1 MLRRALF
8 MANFKTGRVSEDIR
22 RELSALIKDLKDP
35 RIAGGMLT
43 VMRCDLSN
51 DMSHC
56 KVYISSF
63 EGYEKAKEAVK
74 GFESASGYIKR
85 EISNALHLRKCPEFK
100 FIADDST
107 EHSVHIN
114 KMLKEIAKQE
124 EQKQEI
130 EEEKQDIEE
139 YNNNES
145 LDD

>member
-1 MLRRALF
+1 
-8 MANFKTGRVSEDIR
+8 
-22 RELSALIKDLKDP
+22 
-35 RIAGGMLT
+35 MLT

-100 FIADDST
+100 FIADNST
-107 EHSVHIN
+107 EHSVQIN
-114 KMLKEIAKQE
+114 KMLKELAEKKEHNE
-124 EQKQEI
+124 EH
-130 EEEKQDIEE
+130 
-139 YNNNES
+139 NNNDES